1 MASSFI
7 GRENRRLKAAKLI
20 MENYEDGEW
29 FTVHDIMRLWRE
41 RWVKELTE
49 KELSKTLP
57 ILEYDRGTGYLEV
70 EFRKG
75 CNYKFYKYHPA
86 YDEQGNLLPLYARRE
101 KE

>member
-75 CNYKFYKYHPA
+75 CKYKFYKYHPA
-86 YDEQGNLLPLYARRE
+86 YDEQGNLLPLYVRRE

>member
-57 ILEYDRGTGYLEV
+57 ILEYDRGTGYREV

-75 CNYKFYKYHPA
+75 CN
-86 YDEQGNLLPLYARRE
+86 
-101 KE
+101 